1 MLRTLSRVSS
11 WPFRRGWAHRVGV
24 RLNVIRRHLP
34 GVPRT
39 AAVLAV
45 AVGVAACGSSSGG
58 GGGGSSSSKGPITIG
73 ASLSLSGD
81 FAADGV
87 NFEHGY
93 QLWAAYQNAHGG
105 LMGRK
110 VKLDIVSDGSS
121 PSQIVTNYQKLIS
134 LDHDPLVFG
143 PYSTLLSVPAQKV
156 ANRFGYML
164 MTGAGGGPAAF
175 ANGLHNYFDTGPQ
188 VQDTLDP
195 LAQWVASLPASE
207 RPKTVA
213 YATSDDPFTQP
224 IVEKVKS
231 LLTADGVK
239 SVYFKVFPAEVTDYT
254 PIADAVAASKA
265 QIAVIGSTAVPDV
278 APFVQTFA
286 TDHYDP
292 KVFVATAGPDQ
303 GSAFSKAVG
312 ANNTEGVMF
321 PNGWYPGANFPGSN
335 AMISA
340 YVAKYGGSASAVSA
354 DVAEAYSVGQVL
366 TQAVQ
371 ATHSLSNS
379 KLMAYLHSG
388 ATFSTVEGPVSF
400 NSKGGNTKASL
411 FVMQWQKGG
420 IAQVLPT
427 SDPKSKKVE
436 FPKPAWGG

>member
-1 MLRTLSRVSS
+1 MFRTSS
-11 WPFRRGWAHRVGV
+11 SASPGPRGRGWAYRVGGRV
-24 RLNVIRRHLP
+24 SVIRRHLR
-34 GVPRT
+34 GGLPRT
-39 AAVLAV
+39 IVAMGV

-58 GGGGSSSSKGPITIG
+58 GGGGGNSKGPISIG

-105 LMGRK
+105 LLGRK
-110 VKLDIVSDGSS
+110 VKLDVVSDSSS
-121 PSQIVTNYQKLIS
+121 PSQVVTNYEKLIS
-134 LDHDPLVFG
+134 VDHDPLVFG
-143 PYSTLLSVPAQKV
+143 PYSTLLSVPAQKT
-156 ANRFGYML
+156 ANRFGYLL
-164 MTGAGGGPAAF
+164 MTGAGGGPSAF
-175 ANGLHNYFDTGPQ
+175 ASGLHNYFDTGPQ
-188 VQDTLDP
+188 VVDTLDP
-195 LAQWVASLPASE
+195 FAQWIASMPASK

-224 IVEKVKS
+224 IVEKAKA
-231 LLTADGVK
+231 LLQAAGVK
-239 SVYFKVFPAEVTDYT
+239 TVYYKVFPAEVTDYT

-292 KVFVATAGPDQ
+292 QAFIATGGPDQ

-312 ANNTEGVMF
+312 AKNTEGVMF

-335 AMISA
+335 AMIKA
-340 YVAKYGGSASAVSA
+340 YVAKYGGSAANVSA
-354 DVAEAYSVGQVL
+354 DVAEAYSVGQVM
-366 TQAVQ
+366 TQAIQ

-379 KLMAYLHSG
+379 KLMSYLHSG
-388 ATFSTVEGPVSF
+388 HTFSTVEGPVSF
-400 NSKGGNTKASL
+400 DSKGANTKSTL
-411 FVMQWQKGG
+411 FVMQWQHNG
-420 IAQVLPT
+420 IVQVLPT
-427 SDPKSKKVE
+427 SDPLSKKME
-436 FPKPAWGG
+436 FPKPPWGS